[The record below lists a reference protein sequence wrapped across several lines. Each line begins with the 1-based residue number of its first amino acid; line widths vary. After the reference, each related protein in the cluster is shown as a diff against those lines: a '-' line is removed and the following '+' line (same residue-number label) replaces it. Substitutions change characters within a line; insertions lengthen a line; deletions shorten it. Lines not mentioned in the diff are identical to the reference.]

1 MEEARV
7 LMHSFYE
14 HDEQQLQTKSVVLQ
28 LEVKIGNPRSQTLV
42 GILPDSVFLSNV
54 KDPEEV
60 EKHGGN

>member
-14 HDEQQLQTKSVVLQ
+14 HDEQQLQAKSVVLQ